1 METSEAYYSR
11 TWEAASLAYKKRGF
25 YTWCISQIPKG
36 EHILEIGTGIGI
48 VTLALMEAG
57 FTVSSLEEN
66 RLNFEKAQQRLAA
79 SRDDVNFIRAIKDAR
94 QFFGENNLI
103 RSNFITDWSEVVN
116 VIEYDTVICW
126 FVGVHPMAHTDA
138 ELVKLGY
145 TNKNFANY
153 RDLIYNRIFQVISLR
168 LVVGGVISL
177 IERTSPFTEEGIEQ
191 ERKDFQDFYDLE
203 KYGLR
208 VQKIEQLAIGD
219 ITSLP
224 GIEMVAVKDGATPI
238 EGPVRN
244 AVLLSYTI
252 VKSKDVQT
260 P

>member
-11 TWEAASLAYKKRGF
+11 TWEAASLAYEERGF
-25 YTWCISQIPKG
+25 YKWCISQIPKG
-36 EHILEIGTGIGI
+36 KHILEIGTGIGI

-57 FTVSSLEEN
+57 VTVSSLEEN
-66 RLNFEKAQQRLAA
+66 LLNFEKARHRLGT
-79 SRDDVNFIRAIKDAR
+79 SRGDVNFINGIKDAR

-103 RSNFITDWSEVVN
+103 KSNFITDWSQVVN
-116 VIEYDTVICW
+116 VIKYDTVICW
-126 FVGVHPMAHTDA
+126 FVGVHPMAHTNA

-145 TNKNFANY
+145 TGKNFANY

-168 LVVGGVISL
+168 LEVGGVISL
-177 IERTSPFTEEGIEQ
+177 IERTSPFAEEVIEH
-191 ERKDFQDFYDLE
+191 ERKDFEEFYDLE

-208 VQKIEQLAIGD
+208 IEKIAQLPIGD

-224 GIEMVAVKDGATPI
+224 GIEMVAVKDGATAIDEPI
-238 EGPVRN
+238 RN

-252 VKSKDVQT
+252 VKYKDVPT
-260 P
+260 S